1 MNNFNNLPAGR
12 QVQQSIYY
20 TRYFFYIAFNWNIR
34 LAWFTIRHEI
44 RGEKKYHINTSKIED
59 AKKLSLKGDTIE
71 HAELYQG
78 ANYYLLEN
86 VFEYLQTIEAP
97 KNILDYGC
105 GKGRVL
111 AVAAYYGFSKITG
124 IEFAKELCDVARK
137 NIIPIQQ
144 KFPEKIFNVIH
155 ANAVDYT
162 IEKDTNVFFFF
173 NPFNEIVMLDV
184 VKNILQSIKENPRE
198 VYVVYLNPVHKEI
211 FMSAG
216 FEQIYH
222 LQKLKYIEAT
232 ILMLDVRS
240 TMLDV

>member
-1 MNNFNNLPAGR
+1 M
-12 QVQQSIYY
+12 
-20 TRYFFYIAFNWNIR
+20 
-34 LAWFTIRHEI
+34 AWFTVYHEI
-44 RGEKKYHINTSKIED
+44 RGEKKYNISTSKIED
-59 AKKLSLKGDTIE
+59 AKKLSVKGDNAE

-78 ANYYLLEN
+78 ANYYLLEK
-86 VFEYLQTIEAP
+86 VFDYLQTIEAT
-97 KNILDYGC
+97 KNILDLGC

-111 AVAAYYGFSKITG
+111 AVAAYYDFEKITG
-124 IEFAKELCDVARK
+124 VEFAKELCDEARK
-137 NIIPIQQ
+137 NIVPVQQ

-155 ANAVDYT
+155 ANAVNYR
-162 IEKDTNVFFFF
+162 IEKDTNAFFFF
-173 NPFNEIVMLDV
+173 NPFNEIVMLEV
-184 VKNILQSIKENPRE
+184 AKNILQSLKENPRE

-222 LQKLKYIEAT
+222 LEKLKYIEAC